1 LFGAIDVNH
10 EAAML
15 AFVKLAGLSQSR
27 QQLGPRDK
35 FLVLAAVAATESGC
49 DTVAERC
56 RQLVLE
62 HNPGH
67 ILKKHESVA
76 LALANE
82 AFQTYLKQ
90 ARRFC
95 SHERAEHL
103 LTQLEIAPGI
113 PTANSGLTASEY
125 SLLLLGP
132 RS

>member
-1 LFGAIDVNH
+1 MDH

-15 AFVKLAGLSQSR
+15 VFVKLAGLSQSK

-35 FLVLAAVAATESGC
+35 FLVLAAVEATEAGC
-49 DTVAERC
+49 DAVAERC

-62 HNPGH
+62 HNPAH
-67 ILKKHESVA
+67 MLKKHDSVA
-76 LALANE
+76 MALADTE
-82 AFQTYLKQ
+82 FQTYLKQ

-113 PTANSGLTASEY
+113 PTTNSGLTASEY

-132 RS
+132 R